1 MFEWQYRQEVDEL
14 RLDEKRMEEMI
25 FAMKEEGK
33 PMKTVKKTIR
43 GAVVAAVLCAALVVS
58 AGAAALLG
66 AFDFLKKQ
74 EDFSALGMTDV
85 YEKYAYDVGL
95 TATTPGGDVFTLEK
109 AATDGTFFTIFY
121 SYRYKEPL
129 MTREEFKALDAA
141 DPWTAY
147 NAAPQMS
154 ILLDGKEI
162 SQEGYQNSFELQ
174 QYLADEHTVYG
185 AWRCLLTTSFWETAD
200 GASLTLRGYTYDHGT
215 EDKESFSLEFTS
227 HPSTSVITTPGT
239 EFYMNVA
246 SQKIKV
252 EVDSF
257 KNSPLGTLL
266 TLRYERTQG
275 THLGLLGSF
284 VLRDKDTGE
293 YIPFAR
299 VWTRNNSGG
308 TDEVLDTYELFGGA
322 KKMND
327 MRHLELIPIRT
338 GKSVSEKKVVSLSEL
353 PSNDAGN
360 PAGGYAPASY
370 RAQNNRLIVEMAPV
384 GAASATYPA
393 LLNGVYFL
401 DKDGNELFQH
411 GSSTAKF
418 KNRATGAITVVT
430 TVEPEDFAANAD
442 KVDAL
447 WFFVQDYTL
456 LEPQAVD
463 VSLPGSVDIWD

>member
-1 MFEWQYRQEVDEL
+1 MFEWQYRHEVDQLTLSEN
-14 RLDEKRMEEMI
+14 RMEEMI
-25 FAMKEEGK
+25 LAMRQEEK
-33 PMKTVKKTIR
+33 PMKTAKKTIR

-74 EDFSALGMTDV
+74 EDFFVLGMTDV

-95 TATTPGGDVFTLEK
+95 AATTQRGDVFTLEK
-109 AATDGTFFTIFY
+109 AVTDGTFFTIFY

-129 MTREEFKALDAA
+129 MSREEFQALDAA
-141 DPWTAY
+141 DPWAPY
-147 NAAPQMS
+147 NAAPHMS
-154 ILLDGKEI
+154 ILLDGQVI

-174 QYLADEHTVYG
+174 QYLADERTVYG
-185 AWRCLLTTSFWETAD
+185 AWRCLLTTSFRETAD
-200 GASLTLRGYTYDHGT
+200 GTPLTLQGYTYDNET
-215 EDKESFSLEFTS
+215 KAQESFNLEFTS
-227 HPSTSVITTPGT
+227 HPSASVITTPGT
-239 EFYMNVA
+239 DFFIGVA
-246 SQKIKV
+246 GHMVHV

-266 TLRYERTQG
+266 TLRYEKTQG
-275 THLGLLGSF
+275 TALGLCDSF
-284 VLRDKDTGE
+284 VLRDKGTGE

-327 MRHLELIPIRT
+327 MRNLELIPIRT
-338 GKSVSEKKVVSLSEL
+338 ARSVSEKKVVSLSAL

-370 RAQNNRLIVEMAPV
+370 QAKNNRLIVEMAPV

-393 LLNGVYFL
+393 LCNGVYFL
-401 DKDGNELFQH
+401 DKDGNELFRH

-447 WFFVQDYTL
+447 WFFAQDYTL
-456 LEPQAVD
+456 LEDQAVD
-463 VSLPGSVDIWD
+463 ISLRGSADIWD